1 MANTVYPKFKK
12 RCATTG
18 GNVLAGTVRA
28 QLVDLA
34 AYTYSAAHEFLSEL
48 PAGARIGAPV
58 TLTGKTVSDEGVFD
72 AADMT
77 VSGLV
82 SAPSIEA
89 LVLYVDTG
97 DEATSPLMTI
107 VDTAT
112 GLPIAAGATGGTV
125 AWSNGTDR
133 ICRF

>member
-1 MANTVYPKFKK
+1 MANTTYPKFKK

-48 PAGARIGAPV
+48 PSGARVGAPV

-133 ICRF
+133 IARL

>member
-28 QLVDLA
+28 QLVDLG

-48 PAGARIGAPV
+48 PSGARIGAPV

-112 GLPIAAGATGGTV
+112 GLPIPAGATGGTV
-125 AWSNGTDR
+125 AWSNGADR
-133 ICRF
+133 IARL